1 VGKEDGPLSFDM
13 LRKLHFSGGSHG
25 LKVWG
30 KIPDSWHNRA
40 VRFHS
45 CVGLEIQ
52 TYPMTFIQYV
62 MEVTSNKKYP
72 HPAYIEQVLVN
83 RL

>member
-1 VGKEDGPLSFDM
+1 
-13 LRKLHFSGGSHG
+13 
-25 LKVWG
+25 
-30 KIPDSWHNRA
+30 
-40 VRFHS
+40 
-45 CVGLEIQ
+45 
-52 TYPMTFIQYV
+52 MTFIQYV